1 MRGQVIIARRKFLLA
16 AATLATGSVL
26 ESATMSEPAESQTAP
41 VETSGGLLP
50 SWRDGATIFVT
61 QS

>member
-16 AATLATGSVL
+16 AATLAAGSVL
-26 ESATMSEPAESQTAP
+26 ESAMMSEPAEPQTAP
-41 VETSGGLLP
+41 VETSGLLP